1 MAERR
6 FRERI
11 ASALGVR
18 AGEGGAALLFFFYFF
33 FVTAPFTIVKSV
45 RDASYLDDIG
55 VRHLPWAYAT
65 AVLVAGAVAVHA
77 RLQARTS
84 RRSLL
89 IGSLLAFAAAALV
102 FRALFGLEWKGIV
115 LLYWLWAGIFV
126 VILTTQFW
134 FLIND
139 VYDPREAKR
148 LIGFVGSGGI
158 LGGIAGGILTRFL
171 ARPGRPEDLLFAV
184 AGLLAAG
191 ALVVAFLFRRL
202 ERGPHAGRMRAAAAR
217 PAAKAGFAD
226 SLATVRRDH
235 YLRLLAWLALLVGIV
250 STFVDWQSKA
260 VIDSVPAAKANL
272 ASFFGLFN
280 AGLLGLA
287 FLFQLVLTSR
297 FLSRFGLRLGLMV
310 YPLVLLAGSAGVAVW
325 PVLGWAVAVK
335 GVDKAFSYSIHQSSR
350 ELLYIPVSPDV
361 KYRAKAFI
369 DMFLNRFS
377 KTIGAILLLL
387 LFLLPP
393 GNDILLVSISST
405 VLIAAWAVVNLRL
418 GRTYAREVRL
428 RLDEKWSRGES
439 LVAAS
444 ADAETAKMLVDA
456 LESRRQSPSLY
467 ALHLYEM
474 ALEGKMNPALLRLLS
489 ESDKAPSPAGLP
501 LLDGEETPW
510 IPAVEV
516 DLVEAAPDIKE
527 IFALPA
533 YQKVMG
539 DYAAKVLR
547 GGGEE
552 DSVSRMELAKAAG
565 LMDARSRVAAAL
577 DELLQDASPDVV
589 HYAADAAA
597 KLRRREAVPW
607 LVRKLLD
614 PRSRGDAASALSQY
628 GAAIAGTLADRLLD
642 PEETA
647 DVKKRIAAVLAGSPA
662 QDAADALLDALAA
675 PDAGIDHELIDAL
688 DAIREQA
695 PAVVFDETVVRAAVE
710 REIRRLAAA
719 TALAD
724 GRWLF
729 HLLGLF
735 LPHEEMARAGQN
747 FVRGTKDAK
756 AFALELLDAVL
767 PSDLKERVVPA
778 LDRLSRAGGEG

>member
-6 FRERI
+6 FWERI
-11 ASALGVR
+11 AAGLGIR
-18 AGEGGAALLFFFYFF
+18 AGEGRAALLFFFYFF
-33 FVTAPFTIVKSV
+33 LVTAPFTIVKSV

-89 IGSLLAFAAAALV
+89 IGSLLAFAAAALL
-102 FRALFGLEWKGIV
+102 FRALFGLESKAVI
-115 LLYWLWAGIFV
+115 LLYWLWAGVFV

-158 LGGIAGGILTRFL
+158 LGGIIGGLLTRFL

-191 ALVVAFLFRRL
+191 ALVVVFLFRCL
-202 ERGPHAGRMRAAAAR
+202 ERGSHAGRMRAAAAR
-217 PAAKAGFAD
+217 PAVKAGFAD
-226 SLATVRRDH
+226 SLTTVRRDR
-235 YLRLLAWLALLVGIV
+235 YLRLLAGLALLVGIV

-280 AGLLGLA
+280 AGLLGMA

-297 FLSRFGLRLGLMV
+297 FLGRFGLRLGLMV
-310 YPLVLLAGSAGVAVW
+310 YPLVLLAGSAGVAIW
-325 PVLGWAVAVK
+325 PVLGWAMAVK
-335 GVDKAFSYSIHQSSR
+335 GADKAFSYSIHQSSR

-377 KTIGAILLLL
+377 KTIGAVLLLL

-393 GNDILLVSISST
+393 GNEILLVSVSSA
-405 VLIAAWAVVNLRL
+405 VLIAAWALVNLRL
-418 GRTYAREVRL
+418 SRAYAREVRK
-428 RLDEKWSRGES
+428 RLDEKWARGES
-439 LVAAS
+439 LVAA
-444 ADAETAKMLVDA
+444 ATDAEAAKLLVDA
-456 LESRRQSPSLY
+456 LESRRKSPSLY

-474 ALEGKMNPALLRLLS
+474 ARDGKMNPALLRLLAEN
-489 ESDKAPSPAGLP
+489 ESASLPPGLP

-510 IPAVEV
+510 ISAVE
-516 DLVEAAPDIKE
+516 DELVAAAPDIRE

-539 DYAAKVLR
+539 DYAAKVLM
-547 GGGEE
+547 GSDGEN
-552 DSVSRMELAKAAG
+552 SVSRMELAKAAG
-565 LMDARSRVAAAL
+565 LMDARSRVAGSL
-577 DELLQDASPDVV
+577 DELLQDGSPDVV
-589 HYAADAAA
+589 HYAADSAA
-597 KLRRREAVPW
+597 KLRRREALPW
-607 LVRKLLD
+607 LVRKLAD
-614 PRSRGDAASALSQY
+614 PRSRADVASALSQY
-628 GAAIAGTLADRLLD
+628 GAAIAGTLADHLLD
-642 PEETA
+642 PEETP
-647 DVKKRIAAVLAGSPA
+647 DIKKRIAAVLAETPA
-662 QDAADALLDALAA
+662 QEAADALLDALAA
-675 PDAGIDHELIDAL
+675 PDAGIDRQLIDAL
-688 DAIREQA
+688 DAIRERA

-710 REIRRLAAA
+710 REIRRLEDSA
-719 TALAD
+719 TLND

-729 HLLGLF
+729 DLLGLF
-735 LPHEEMARAGQN
+735 LPHDEMARAGQN
-747 FVRGTKDAK
+747 FVRGRKDEK
-756 AFALELLDAVL
+756 AFALEYLDAVL

-778 LDRLSRAGGEG
+778 LDRLTRAGGKG